1 MDGSIFDAYL
11 LHDARLALGESDVTA
26 RFVLDELD
34 LDLPSLTAGFIIV
47 IIVIVGGIALALTL
61 GAAALDGTA
70 VLQVVVLLVGVGVV
84 ADDFGRL
91 RRRRGQS
98 M

>member
-1 MDGSIFDAYL
+1 MFDAYL

-34 LDLPSLTAGFIIV
+34 LNLPSLTAGFIIV
-47 IIVIVGGIALALTL
+47 VIVIVGGIALALTL

-98 M
+98 R